1 MKRTWQFN
9 LAALFGVT
17 TAATVPL
24 AMIISDDRAVRFWG
38 CVLVIP
44 ILGGCVG
51 YLLGGWGGA
60 WPGIAIA
67 VLLGLAGSLLLA
79 F

>member
-17 TAATVPL
+17 AVATVPL
-24 AMIISDDRAVRFWG
+24 AMITNGDRETRFWG
-38 CVLVIP
+38 CVLAAP
-44 ILGGCVG
+44 IVGGCVG
-51 YLLGGWGGA
+51 FLIGGWGGV
-60 WPGIAIA
+60 WPGIVIA
-67 VLLGLAGSLLLA
+67 VILELAATLILA